1 MKTIFCIVMLT
12 IVYVVSM
19 TKFTDYQNY
28 VNASLMADLENQFNG
43 SFEFNN
49 NYFGS
54 GSFDIDDEY
63 ILTVSFLG
71 QVSSKKEIQ
80 VYYGSTF
87 EQALQLAGGLL
98 SNADTRAINLS
109 YIIEEDATFY
119 IPSMSGENKVSINK
133 GSLEELDSLPSIG
146 QITSNKIIDYRSI
159 NGPFKCIEEI
169 KKVAGIGSGT
179 FDKIKDYIIL
189 WKNIYLIYLF

>member
-54 GSFDIDDEY
+54 GNFDIDDEY

-119 IPSMSGENKVSINK
+119 IPSMSRENKVSINK

-189 WKNIYLIYLF
+189 WKNIY

>member
-54 GSFDIDDEY
+54 GNFDIDDEY

-119 IPSMSGENKVSINK
+119 IPSMSRENKVSINK

-189 WKNIYLIYLF
+189 